1 MVLKFTYETGDPVS
15 FLPKFISDCGVF
27 VEIVDISGDSRTGK
41 NQLPK
46 LL

>member
-1 MVLKFTYETGDPVS
+1 MVLKFTYETGDPIS

-27 VEIVDISGDSRTGK
+27 VEIINISGYSQTGK